1 MNDYVFLYHFGIF
14 FFCTRLEYIFFLF
27 PNFDGAFK
35 GDEINWNKNKTNECL

>member
-14 FFCTRLEYIFFLF
+14 FFLYKIGIYIFLF